1 MCWYSLQILCTWGKL
16 VFKLKIKL
24 QEAKTIPFTK
34 PKNVTRENLKAPKQ
48 PSAGKDFTASQ
59 HYFCSFPSS
68 ERFCTPFSS
77 PYASPETPTTAI
89 FWFAPIPVQRQG
101 QQSRSLSFGASFG
114 TQMNVPS
121 SSFLHPC
128 EVHSTCC
135 PCPPCSG
142 TFGISDSAF
151 FPSHCPSSC
160 HLLPHWK
167 SRIWPAGKI
176 HLDFSFPLPM
186 ARGNFVFLGHLSIS
200 LMN

>member
-1 MCWYSLQILCTWGKL
+1 M
-16 VFKLKIKL
+16 
-24 QEAKTIPFTK
+24 PFTK
-34 PKNVTRENLKAPKQ
+34 PKNVTQENLKAPKQ

-59 HYFCSFPSS
+59 HYFYSFPFS
-68 ERFCTPFSS
+68 ERFCTPFSVPLCLS
-77 PYASPETPTTAI
+77 RNPNHSNILVCTNTSAEAGAEKQI
-89 FWFAPIPVQRQG
+89 FVLWCILWDTDERAQLLFPAP
-101 QQSRSLSFGASFG
+101 LWGA
-114 TQMNVPS
+114 QHV
-121 SSFLHPC
+121 L
-128 EVHSTCC
+128 

-167 SRIWPAGKI
+167 SRIWPVGKI